1 MANPNTPSGLKAV
14 RDAGSG
20 KESGGLNL
28 YFHPA
33 SDATALY
40 IGDPVVKSGSAD
52 AAGVPGC
59 VRAVAAGPITGIVEG
74 FVPDGVTNLA
84 GFGAASTAFYVLVR
98 DDPSE
103 LFEIQEAAGM
113 AAADIGLNANM
124 AIAAG
129 SAITKRSG
137 VMLDAATKAT
147 TATLALKIVGLSPRP
162 KNDFGAF
169 NKLLV
174 KINNHTE
181 ASGTAGIA

>member
-1 MANPNTPSGLKAV
+1 MANPNTPIGLKAV

-20 KESGGLNL
+20 KDSGGLNL
-28 YFHPA
+28 YYHPA
-33 SDATALY
+33 SDATALF
-40 IGDPVVKSGSAD
+40 IGDPIVKNGSAD

-59 VRAVAAGPITGIVEG
+59 VRAVAAGPITGVVEG

-84 GFGAASTAFYVLVR
+84 GYGAASTAFYVLVR

-103 LFEIQEAAGM
+103 LFEIQENTGL

-124 AIAAG
+124 TIAAG
-129 SAITKRSG
+129 STFNRRSG
-137 VMLDAATKAT
+137 VTLDATSKAT
-147 TATLALKIVGLSPRP
+147 TATLALKMIGLSPKP

-169 NKLLV
+169 NKVLV

-181 ASGTAGIA
+181 SSGVAGL